1 MKFMVM
7 CERWMIRG
15 TKCHGSHSIGTI
27 LSIFS
32 DLRQVLCTMLENQ
45 GTCVI
50 HISKVNP
57 LSLPLFSLLVGAMY
71 GFCSFSVVF
80 HDWMWTQEEEP
91 AVDAGDGNRLVR
103 LVSPGQFLC
112 SYAQFCVFPEDIH
125 NAQLM
130 RGIQI
135 WYEFFYF
142 GLLPVSQRG

>member
-1 MKFMVM
+1 
-7 CERWMIRG
+7 MIRG

-57 LSLPLFSLLVGAMY
+57 LSLPLFSLPVGAMY

-80 HDWMWTQEEEP
+80 HD
-91 AVDAGDGNRLVR
+91 
-103 LVSPGQFLC
+103 
-112 SYAQFCVFPEDIH
+112 
-125 NAQLM
+125 
-130 RGIQI
+130 
-135 WYEFFYF
+135 
-142 GLLPVSQRG
+142 